1 MKKFSTLL
9 LLLLVSL
16 VGGVNASAIDAKW
29 DNKYVSSVSEA
40 ITGLDQLE
48 DGYYILRNVGRQTFL
63 RENDNNT
70 LWLWNATN
78 GSAALAD
85 VQNAFVGINK
95 SVMGSV
101 VCVSK
106 NSDYYTIQFQSGK
119 YIGTDITPDAADGGQ
134 GKSVATAGEIE
145 IIHIGGNAFGFRPKD
160 DSWADGNGNGGHTE
174 GSFTNW
180 GTTTPTSTTG
190 NSAYQFFKVKLGDC
204 VNCTFTAK
212 IETETVATKLVKYE
226 PNQTVTNPF
235 EGQELSYF
243 YSNPTFAETDLVA
256 TADNHTFTVNYT
268 TGTVPFEFSTAAAP
282 VWYNIYFRNS
292 HENNAIVLG
301 SSDTN
306 VATGNNNKVED
317 HNPFTAEYLNGKN
330 GYDSF
335 NGGLWAFVRDGFGV
349 KVLNKLTGKY
359 LTFANANNAVATLG
373 NGTALIVKTNS
384 TYSGA
389 GFSLQYPGVSDSHVG
404 DHCSGKLGLWKQSG
418 TWNSQNDG
426 GSCFQIVP
434 ATSEDIVN
442 VGKVVLNTTLDGLT
456 PVEADA
462 NCVTALT
469 AASIAKAKTFVSSAT
484 TVAALDAAYEV
495 RFMPVFEEGAFYR
508 IKNSNVI
515 TKKYLSTSHMFVG
528 TDGTLAASYNK
539 FGDYNATTKPNGV
552 DRHVRRVT
560 EDSPLVPQLWQFV
573 ENVGRNTFKVKNANN
588 GCRLSSYVAP
598 IDMPIDVTAGGDYTF
613 KMIPT
618 GGAFSGDASAV
629 NTNFLMYVN
638 GKMINAYAGDNGTGI
653 QEWNDINDKGGYWQF
668 IKVTEIPV
676 TISEAAG
683 WASVALPCAV
693 QVPAVDGLKAYYA
706 KSVNGDRMQLE
717 EVPGGIVPANQGFL
731 LAKEGGADVNLQIL
745 TGCDATL
752 EGNLLQP
759 ATAKRAGFEAEST
772 YVLAKDGDDVAFLQS
787 TLTTVPANKAYLNA
801 ADAVSHASV
810 LSFSFGDATGIN
822 DAVNADAEK
831 VTYYDLNGRV
841 VLYPQHGIFVTSKG
855 QKVLIK

>member
-1 MKKFSTLL
+1 MKKLSTLL

-16 VGGVNASAIDAKW
+16 VGGVNASATVDSKW
-29 DNKYVSSVSEA
+29 KNKYVASISEA
-40 ITGLDQLE
+40 ATSLDGLQ
-48 DGYYILRNVGRQTFL
+48 DGFYILRNVGRKTFL
-63 RENDNNT
+63 KENDGNT
-70 LWLWNATN
+70 LDLKNLTN
-78 GSAALAD
+78 GSDALAD
-85 VQNAFVGINK
+85 VQSAVVGTSK
-95 SVMGSV
+95 SVMGFV
-101 VCVSK
+101 VHVSK
-106 NSDYYTIQFQSGK
+106 NSGTNYYTMQFQSGQ
-119 YIGTDITPDAADGGQ
+119 YLGTSLPHGSQA
-134 GKSVATAGEIE
+134 SSNATAGTIE
-145 IIHIGGNAFGFRPKD
+145 IVYVQGNQFNFRPTG
-160 DSWADGNGNGGHTE
+160 SEWANGNGSGGYTE
-174 GSFTNW
+174 GSFTGW
-180 GTTTPTSTTG
+180 ETSQPGANG
-190 NSAYQFFKVKLGDC
+190 NGSYQFYKVTLEDKPT
-204 VNCTFTAK
+204 VSCTFTAK
-212 IETETVATKLVKYE
+212 VGETTLATVTVDCN
-226 PNQTVTNPF
+226 PNEAVTNPF
-235 EGQELSYF
+235 EASYF
-243 YSNPTFAETDLVA
+243 YTDPTFEETDLVA
-256 TADNHTFTVNYT
+256 TADNHTFTINYT
-268 TGTVPFEFSTAAAP
+268 EGTAPFEFSTAAAP

-442 VGKVVLNTTLDGLT
+442 VGKEVLNTTLDGLT

-573 ENVGRNTFKVKNANN
+573 ENVGWNTFKVKNANN

-618 GGAFSGDASAV
+618 GGAFSSDASAV

-693 QVPAVDGLKAYYA
+693 QVPAEEGLKAYYA

-717 EVPGGIVPANQGFL
+717 EVPNGIVPANQGFL
-731 LAKEGGADVNLQIL
+731 LAKEGGAEVNLQIL
-745 TGCDATL
+745 TSCDATL

-772 YVLAKDGDDVAFLQS
+772 YVLAKDGDDVAFLNS

-801 ADAVSHASV
+801 ADAVSQASV

-822 DAVNADAEK
+822 DAVNTDAEK

>member
-1 MKKFSTLL
+1 MKKLSTLL

-16 VGGVNASAIDAKW
+16 VGGVNASATVDSKW
-29 DNKYVSSVSEA
+29 KNKYVASISEA
-40 ITGLDQLE
+40 ATSLDGLQ
-48 DGYYILRNVGRQTFL
+48 DGFYILRNVGRKTFL
-63 RENDNNT
+63 KENDGNT
-70 LWLWNATN
+70 LDLKNLTN
-78 GSAALAD
+78 GSDALAD
-85 VQNAFVGINK
+85 VQSAVVGTSK
-95 SVMGSV
+95 SVMGFV
-101 VCVSK
+101 VHVSK
-106 NSDYYTIQFQSGK
+106 NSGTNYYTMQFQSGQ
-119 YIGTDITPDAADGGQ
+119 YLGTSLPHGSQA
-134 GKSVATAGEIE
+134 SSNATAGTIE
-145 IIHIGGNAFGFRPKD
+145 IVYVQGNQFNFRPTG
-160 DSWADGNGNGGHTE
+160 SEWANGNGSGGYTE
-174 GSFTNW
+174 GSFTGW
-180 GTTTPTSTTG
+180 ETSQPGANG
-190 NSAYQFFKVKLGDC
+190 NGSYQFYKVTLEDKPT
-204 VNCTFTAK
+204 VSCTFTAK
-212 IETETVATKLVKYE
+212 VGETTLATVTVDCN
-226 PNQTVTNPF
+226 PNEAVTNPF
-235 EGQELSYF
+235 EASYF
-243 YSNPTFAETDLVA
+243 YTDPTFEETDLVA
-256 TADNHTFTVNYT
+256 TADNHTFTINYT
-268 TGTVPFEFSTAAAP
+268 EGTAPFEFSTAAAP

-442 VGKVVLNTTLDGLT
+442 VGKEVLNTTLDGLT

-539 FGDYNATTKPNGV
+539 FGDYNATNKPNGV

-717 EVPGGIVPANQGFL
+717 EVPNGIVPANQGFL
-731 LAKEGGADVNLQIL
+731 LAKEGGAEVNLQIL
-745 TGCDATL
+745 TSCDATL

-772 YVLAKDGDDVAFLQS
+772 YVLAKDGDDVAFLNS

-822 DAVNADAEK
+822 DAVNTDAEK

>member
-1 MKKFSTLL
+1 MKKLSTLL

-40 ITGLDQLE
+40 ITGLDQLK
-48 DGYYILRNVGRQTFL
+48 DGYYIMRNAGRKTFL
-63 RENDNNT
+63 HEQD
-70 LWLWNATN
+70 N
-78 GSAALAD
+78 GSLYL
-85 VQNAFVGINK
+85 NNK
-95 SVMGSV
+95 SNSSDELSELQTAMVGVNKDAMRYV
-101 VCVSK
+101 VYITK
-106 NSDYYTIQFQSGK
+106 NSDGSTYKMQFMSGK
-119 YIGTDITPDAADGGQ
+119 YMPTSLGMGAATSTNATPGAVEIAQISGNLFGLKPNGG
-134 GKSVATAGEIE
+134 SY
-145 IIHIGGNAFGFRPKD
+145 
-160 DSWADGNGNGGHTE
+160 WADGNGTNGSPYTP
-174 GSFTNW
+174 
-180 GTTTPTSTTG
+180 GTFVGWSTSKPDANG
-190 NSAYQFFKVKLGDC
+190 NGAYQFFKVELGDC

-212 IETETVATKLVKYE
+212 SGDETIATKTLDCVL
-226 PNQTVTNPF
+226 NQTVTNPF

-317 HNPFTAEYLNGKN
+317 HNPFTAEYLKGKN

-434 ATSEDIVN
+434 ATSEEIVN
-442 VGKVVLNTTLDGLT
+442 VGKETLVHTLDGLI
-456 PVEADA
+456 PVDEDA
-462 NCVTALT
+462 TCATALT
-469 AASIAKAKTFVSSAT
+469 AKAIAKAKTAAEAAT
-484 TVAALDAAYEV
+484 TVNALDAAYEV

-618 GGAFSGDASAV
+618 GGAFSSDASAV

-693 QVPAVDGLKAYYA
+693 QVPAEEGLKAYYA

-717 EVPGGIVPANQGFL
+717 EVPNGIVPANQGFL
-731 LAKEGGADVNLQIL
+731 LAKEGGAEVNLQIL
-745 TGCDATL
+745 TSCDATL

-772 YVLAKDGDDVAFLQS
+772 YVLAKDGDDVAFLNS

-822 DAVNADAEK
+822 DAVNTDAEK

>member
-1 MKKFSTLL
+1 MKKLSTLL

-16 VGGVNASAIDAKW
+16 VGGVNASATVDSKW
-29 DNKYVSSVSEA
+29 KNKYVASISEA
-40 ITGLDQLE
+40 ATSLDGLQ
-48 DGYYILRNVGRQTFL
+48 DGFYILRNVGRKTFL
-63 RENDNNT
+63 KENDGNT
-70 LWLWNATN
+70 LDLKNLTN
-78 GSAALAD
+78 GSDALAD
-85 VQNAFVGINK
+85 VQSAVVGTSK
-95 SVMGSV
+95 SVMGFV
-101 VCVSK
+101 VHVSK
-106 NSDYYTIQFQSGK
+106 NSGTNYYTMQFQSGQ
-119 YIGTDITPDAADGGQ
+119 YLGTSLPHGSQA
-134 GKSVATAGEIE
+134 SSNATAGTIE
-145 IIHIGGNAFGFRPKD
+145 IVYVQGNQFNFRPTG
-160 DSWADGNGNGGHTE
+160 SEWANGNGSGGYTE
-174 GSFTNW
+174 GSFTGW
-180 GTTTPTSTTG
+180 ETSQPGANG
-190 NSAYQFFKVKLGDC
+190 NGSYQFYKVTLEDKPT
-204 VNCTFTAK
+204 VSCTFTAK
-212 IETETVATKLVKYE
+212 VGETTLATVTVDCN
-226 PNQTVTNPF
+226 PNEAVTNPF
-235 EGQELSYF
+235 EASYF
-243 YSNPTFAETDLVA
+243 YTDPTFEETDLVA
-256 TADNHTFTVNYT
+256 TADNHTFTINYT
-268 TGTVPFEFSTAAAP
+268 EGTAPFEFSTAAAP

-317 HNPFTAEYLNGKN
+317 HNPFTAEYLKGKN

-418 TWNSQNDG
+418 TLNSQNDG

-442 VGKVVLNTTLDGLT
+442 VGKDVLNATLDGLA

-693 QVPAVDGLKAYYA
+693 QVPAEEGLKAYYA

-731 LAKEGGADVNLQIL
+731 LAKEGGAEVNLQIL
-745 TGCDATL
+745 TSCDATL

-772 YVLAKDGDDVAFLQS
+772 YVLAKDGDDVAFLNS

-822 DAVNADAEK
+822 DAVNTDAEK

>member
-29 DNKYVSSVSEA
+29 DNKYVSFVSEA

-48 DGYYILRNVGRQTFL
+48 DGFYILRNVGHHTYLAEQDGGTLFL
-63 RENDNNT
+63 YNKANSSDELT
-70 LWLWNATN
+70 
-78 GSAALAD
+78 ALQIALVGMNKD
-85 VQNAFVGINK
+85 AMRFVVHIT
-95 SVMGSV
+95 
-101 VCVSK
+101 K
-106 NSDYYTIQFQSGK
+106 NSDNTYAFQFKSGK
-119 YIGTDITPDAADGGQ
+119 YMPATLPHGGAA
-134 GKSVATAGEIE
+134 SSNETAGSYEIVHVE
-145 IIHIGGNAFGFRPKD
+145 GNQFNFRPTTENGE
-160 DSWADGNGNGGHTE
+160 WANGNGTTTAYHE
-174 GSFTNW
+174 GSFTGW
-180 GTTTPTSTTG
+180 GTTKPGANG
-190 NSAYQFFKVKLGDC
+190 NGAYQFFKVNLGDC

-212 IETETVATKLVKYE
+212 VGDETIATKTLDCIS
-226 PNQTVTNPF
+226 NQEVTNPF
-235 EGQELSYF
+235 EGQEMSYF
-243 YSNPTFAETDLVA
+243 YCPTFAETDLVA
-256 TADNHTFTVNYT
+256 TADNRTFTVNYT
-268 TGTVPFEFSTAAAP
+268 GTAPFEFSTAANP
-282 VWYNIYFRNS
+282 VWYNIYFRNNRS
-292 HENNAIVLG
+292 NNAIVLNSSATDVTTG
-301 SSDTN
+301 S
-306 VATGNNNKVED
+306 NNKD
-317 HNPFTAEYLNGKN
+317 LDPFTAEYLNGKN

-359 LTFANANNAVATLG
+359 LTFANGNNTTKATLG

-418 TWNSQNDG
+418 TLNSQNDG

-442 VGKVVLNTTLDGLT
+442 VGKEVLNTTLDELT

-573 ENVGRNTFKVKNANN
+573 ENVGWNTFKVKNANN

-822 DAVNADAEK
+822 DAVNTDAEK

>member
-1 MKKFSTLL
+1 MKKLSTLL

-16 VGGVNASAIDAKW
+16 VGGVNASATVDSKW
-29 DNKYVSSVSEA
+29 KNKYVASISEA
-40 ITGLDQLE
+40 ATSLDGLQ
-48 DGYYILRNVGRQTFL
+48 DGFYILRNVGRKTFL
-63 RENDNNT
+63 KENDGNT
-70 LWLWNATN
+70 LDLKNLTN
-78 GSAALAD
+78 GSDALAD
-85 VQNAFVGINK
+85 VQSAVVGTSK
-95 SVMGSV
+95 SVMGFV
-101 VCVSK
+101 VHVSK
-106 NSDYYTIQFQSGK
+106 NSGTNYYTMQFQSGQ
-119 YIGTDITPDAADGGQ
+119 YLGTSLPHGSQA
-134 GKSVATAGEIE
+134 SSNATAGTIE
-145 IIHIGGNAFGFRPKD
+145 IVYVQGNQFNFRPTG
-160 DSWADGNGNGGHTE
+160 SEWANGNGSGGYTE
-174 GSFTNW
+174 GSFTGW
-180 GTTTPTSTTG
+180 ETSQPGANG
-190 NSAYQFFKVKLGDC
+190 NGSYQFYKVTLEDKPT
-204 VNCTFTAK
+204 VSCTFTAK
-212 IETETVATKLVKYE
+212 VGETTLATVTVDCN
-226 PNQTVTNPF
+226 PNEAVTNPF
-235 EGQELSYF
+235 EASYF
-243 YSNPTFAETDLVA
+243 YTDPTFEETDLVA
-256 TADNHTFTVNYT
+256 TADNHTFTINYT
-268 TGTVPFEFSTAAAP
+268 EGTAPFEFSTAAAP

-434 ATSEDIVN
+434 ATSEEIVN
-442 VGKVVLNTTLDGLT
+442 VGKETLVHTLDGLT
-456 PVEADA
+456 PVDEDA
-462 NCVTALT
+462 TCATALT
-469 AASIAKAKTFVSSAT
+469 AKAIAKAKTAAEAAT
-484 TVAALDAAYEV
+484 TVNALDAAYEV

-573 ENVGRNTFKVKNANN
+573 ENVGWNTFKVKNANN

-693 QVPAVDGLKAYYA
+693 QVPAEEGLKAYYA

-717 EVPGGIVPANQGFL
+717 EVPNGIVPANQGFL
-731 LAKEGGADVNLQIL
+731 LAKEGGAEVNLQIL
-745 TGCDATL
+745 TSCDATL

-772 YVLAKDGDDVAFLQS
+772 YVLAKDGDDVAFLNS

-801 ADAVSHASV
+801 ADAVSQASV

-822 DAVNADAEK
+822 DAVNTDAEK

>member
-1 MKKFSTLL
+1 MKKLSTLL

-16 VGGVNASAIDAKW
+16 VGGVNASATVDSKW
-29 DNKYVSSVSEA
+29 KNKYVASISEA
-40 ITGLDQLE
+40 ATSLDGLQ
-48 DGYYILRNVGRQTFL
+48 DGFYILRNVGRKTFL
-63 RENDNNT
+63 KENDGNT
-70 LWLWNATN
+70 LDLKNLTN
-78 GSAALAD
+78 GSDALAD
-85 VQNAFVGINK
+85 VQSAVVGTSK
-95 SVMGSV
+95 SVMGFV
-101 VCVSK
+101 VHVSK
-106 NSDYYTIQFQSGK
+106 NSGTNYYTMQFQSGQ
-119 YIGTDITPDAADGGQ
+119 YLGTSLPHGSQA
-134 GKSVATAGEIE
+134 SSNATAGTIE
-145 IIHIGGNAFGFRPKD
+145 IVYVQGNQFNFRPTG
-160 DSWADGNGNGGHTE
+160 SEWANGNGSGGYTE
-174 GSFTNW
+174 GSFTGW
-180 GTTTPTSTTG
+180 ETSQPGANG
-190 NSAYQFFKVKLGDC
+190 NGSYQFYKVTLEDKPT
-204 VNCTFTAK
+204 VSCTFTAK
-212 IETETVATKLVKYE
+212 VGETTLATVTVDCN
-226 PNQTVTNPF
+226 PNEAVTNPF
-235 EGQELSYF
+235 EASYF
-243 YSNPTFAETDLVA
+243 YTDPTFEETDLVA
-256 TADNHTFTVNYT
+256 TADNHTFTINYT
-268 TGTVPFEFSTAAAP
+268 EGTAPFEFSTAAAP

-317 HNPFTAEYLNGKN
+317 HNPFTAEYLKGKN

-418 TWNSQNDG
+418 TLNSQNDG

-442 VGKVVLNTTLDGLT
+442 VGKDVLNATLDGLA

-573 ENVGRNTFKVKNANN
+573 ENVGWNTFKVKNANN

-693 QVPAVDGLKAYYA
+693 QVPAEEGLKAYYA

-731 LAKEGGADVNLQIL
+731 LAKEGGAEVDLQIL
-745 TGCDATL
+745 TSCDATL

-772 YVLAKDGDDVAFLQS
+772 YVLAKDGDDVAFLNS

-822 DAVNADAEK
+822 DAVNTDAEK

>member
-1 MKKFSTLL
+1 MKKLSTLL

-16 VGGVNASAIDAKW
+16 VGGVNASATVDSKW
-29 DNKYVSSVSEA
+29 KNKYVASISEA
-40 ITGLDQLE
+40 ATSLDGLQ
-48 DGYYILRNVGRQTFL
+48 DGFYILRNVGRKTFL
-63 RENDNNT
+63 KENDGNT
-70 LWLWNATN
+70 LDLKNLTN
-78 GSAALAD
+78 GSDALAD
-85 VQNAFVGINK
+85 VQSAVVGTSK
-95 SVMGSV
+95 SVMGFV
-101 VCVSK
+101 VHVSK
-106 NSDYYTIQFQSGK
+106 NSGTNYYTMQFQSGQ
-119 YIGTDITPDAADGGQ
+119 YLGTSLPHGSQA
-134 GKSVATAGEIE
+134 SSNATAGTIE
-145 IIHIGGNAFGFRPKD
+145 IVYVQGNQFNFRPTG
-160 DSWADGNGNGGHTE
+160 SEWANGNGSGGYTE
-174 GSFTNW
+174 GSFTGW
-180 GTTTPTSTTG
+180 GTSQPGANG
-190 NSAYQFFKVKLGDC
+190 NGSYQFYKVTLEDKPT
-204 VNCTFTAK
+204 VSCTFTAK
-212 IETETVATKLVKYE
+212 VGETTLATVTVDCN
-226 PNQTVTNPF
+226 PNEAVTNPF
-235 EGQELSYF
+235 EASYF
-243 YSNPTFAETDLVA
+243 YTDPTFEETDLVA
-256 TADNHTFTVNYT
+256 TADNHTFTINYT
-268 TGTVPFEFSTAAAP
+268 EGTAPFEFSTAAAP

-404 DHCSGKLGLWKQSG
+404 DHCRGKLGLWKQSG

-442 VGKVVLNTTLDGLT
+442 VGKEVLNTTLDGLT

-573 ENVGRNTFKVKNANN
+573 ENVGWNTFKVKNANN

-693 QVPAVDGLKAYYA
+693 QVPAEEGLKAYYA

-717 EVPGGIVPANQGFL
+717 EVPNGIVPANQGFL
-731 LAKEGGADVNLQIL
+731 LAKEGGAEVNLQIL
-745 TGCDATL
+745 TSCDATL

-772 YVLAKDGDDVAFLQS
+772 YVLAKDGDDVAFLNS

-801 ADAVSHASV
+801 ADAVSQASV

-822 DAVNADAEK
+822 DAVNTDAEK

>member
-1 MKKFSTLL
+1 MKKLSTLL

-16 VGGVNASAIDAKW
+16 VGGVNASATVDSKW
-29 DNKYVSSVSEA
+29 KNKYVASISEA
-40 ITGLDQLE
+40 ATSLDGLQ
-48 DGYYILRNVGRQTFL
+48 DGFYILRNVGRKTFL
-63 RENDNNT
+63 KENDGNT
-70 LWLWNATN
+70 LDLKNLTN
-78 GSAALAD
+78 GSDALAD
-85 VQNAFVGINK
+85 VQSAVVGTSK
-95 SVMGSV
+95 SVMGFV
-101 VCVSK
+101 VHVSK
-106 NSDYYTIQFQSGK
+106 NSGTNYYTMQFQSGQ
-119 YIGTDITPDAADGGQ
+119 YLGTSLPHGSQA
-134 GKSVATAGEIE
+134 SSNATAGTIE
-145 IIHIGGNAFGFRPKD
+145 IVYVQGNQFNFRPTG
-160 DSWADGNGNGGHTE
+160 SEWANGNSSGGYTE
-174 GSFTNW
+174 GSFTGW
-180 GTTTPTSTTG
+180 ETSQPGANG
-190 NSAYQFFKVKLGDC
+190 NGSYQFYKVTLEDKPT
-204 VNCTFTAK
+204 VSCTFTAK
-212 IETETVATKLVKYE
+212 VGETTLATVTVDCN
-226 PNQTVTNPF
+226 PNEAVTNPF
-235 EGQELSYF
+235 EASYF
-243 YSNPTFAETDLVA
+243 YTDPTFEETDLVA
-256 TADNHTFTVNYT
+256 TADNHTFTINYT
-268 TGTVPFEFSTAAAP
+268 EGTAPFEFSTAAAP

-359 LTFANANNAVATLG
+359 LTFANGNNTTKATLG

-418 TWNSQNDG
+418 TLNSQNDG

-442 VGKVVLNTTLDGLT
+442 VGKDVLNATLDGLT

-668 IKVTEIPV
+668 IKVTKIPV

-731 LAKEGGADVNLQIL
+731 LAKEGGAEVNLQIL

>member
-1 MKKFSTLL
+1 MKKLSTLL

-16 VGGVNASAIDAKW
+16 VGGVNASATVDSKW
-29 DNKYVSSVSEA
+29 KNKYVASISEA
-40 ITGLDQLE
+40 ATSLDGLQ
-48 DGYYILRNVGRQTFL
+48 DGFYILRNVGRKTFL
-63 RENDNNT
+63 KENDGNT
-70 LWLWNATN
+70 LDLKNLTN
-78 GSAALAD
+78 GSDALAD
-85 VQNAFVGINK
+85 VQSAVVGTSK
-95 SVMGSV
+95 SVMGFV
-101 VCVSK
+101 VHVSK
-106 NSDYYTIQFQSGK
+106 NSGTNYYTMQFQSGQ
-119 YIGTDITPDAADGGQ
+119 YLGTSLPHGSQA
-134 GKSVATAGEIE
+134 SSNATAGTIE
-145 IIHIGGNAFGFRPKD
+145 IVYVQGNQFNFRPTG
-160 DSWADGNGNGGHTE
+160 SEWANGNGSGGYTE
-174 GSFTNW
+174 GSFTGW
-180 GTTTPTSTTG
+180 ETSQPGANG
-190 NSAYQFFKVKLGDC
+190 NGSYQFYKVTLEDKPT
-204 VNCTFTAK
+204 VSCTFTAK
-212 IETETVATKLVKYE
+212 VGETTLATVTVDCN
-226 PNQTVTNPF
+226 PNEAVTNPF
-235 EGQELSYF
+235 EASYF
-243 YSNPTFAETDLVA
+243 YTDPTFEETDLVA
-256 TADNHTFTVNYT
+256 TADNHTFTINYT
-268 TGTVPFEFSTAAAP
+268 EGTAPFEFSTAAAP

-359 LTFANANNAVATLG
+359 LTFANGNNTTKATLG

-384 TYSGA
+384 SYSEA
-389 GFSLQYPGVSDSHVG
+389 GFSLQYPGVSDAHVG

-442 VGKVVLNTTLDGLT
+442 VGKDVLNTTLDGLT

-469 AASIAKAKTFVSSAT
+469 AASIAKAKTFVPSAT

-618 GGAFSGDASAV
+618 GGAFSSDASAV

-717 EVPGGIVPANQGFL
+717 EVPNGIVPANQGFL

-745 TGCDATL
+745 TSCDATL

-772 YVLAKDGDDVAFLQS
+772 YVLAKDGDDVAFLNS

-822 DAVNADAEK
+822 DAVNTDAEK